1 MGGIV
6 LRRTRAKRG
15 ARSRAGLLRTGAGSP
30 KGLRYNSRPIVV
42 GTTVGHY
49 RIVDRLGGG
58 GMGVVYRAEDVRLG
72 RHVALKF
79 LPRELAADPEA
90 LDRFRREARVASS
103 LNHPHI
109 CTLYDVGEHDGE
121 QFMVMELLDGRTLKE
136 TIARG
141 PLPFEHALTLAIE
154 IADALDAA
162 HAKRIVHR
170 DIKPANIFVTG
181 RGQAKILDF
190 GIAKL
195 ALGSTAAPPD
205 LEVTRITEDHATTI
219 GTTLGTVAYMSP
231 EQARGGDIDSRTDLF
246 SCGVV
251 FYEMTTGA
259 LPFAGA
265 TPVAIFESLFTRVPP
280 PPSTINPAVPADFD
294 RIVAKALEKNREL
307 RYQTAADLRADL
319 KRLQQHGTATGLT
332 SAVPVPPPFTATN
345 APRRRRAPWK
355 AMASAAAVVAA
366 AAIGVLLYTSR
377 TRAFSERDPV
387 VIADFTNTTGEPVFD
402 DTLKEALDVQL
413 RQSPYL
419 TVLPDQRIQGT
430 LRLMG
435 RKPGDRLTRE
445 ITRDLC
451 QRTASKAMIGGSI
464 SQLGA
469 SYVIS
474 LDATNCRSGDTIEK
488 TQVQAARKDDV
499 LRALGDAAGQLRRNL
514 GESLASIGKYDAP
527 IQDATTASLEALKS
541 YSVGLATRRRDGDG
555 AAVPF
560 LRNAIEQDP
569 GFALAH
575 ARLSTVYANIGE
587 SLPSREEI
595 TRAYA
600 LRDRV
605 SEPERLYII
614 ARYATT
620 VEGNVQKAI
629 EAYEVWKQTYP
640 NDFVPHANV
649 ATFYVQRSEYDK
661 AIEEYRTA
669 IQLAPDEPLPYDLLA
684 GVYRAVGRSDDAR
697 HTLDGAIARG
707 LDSAGFRGQLYQI
720 AFFRKDAAEM
730 ARQVTAAQKLRDGFR
745 LLNTQAFAAMY
756 EGRMAQARE
765 WCEQYNAEASARTG
779 LNGAAAGLWGSFAQ
793 GAAMFGD
800 AAAARAAV
808 RRSLA
813 LERSLSTL
821 VNSAYALVVVGEVDE
836 AQRFATEAATLP
848 GADTPDAQTGFRL
861 VGSLVKWRRG
871 DRTALD
877 ALSVAKDEHDLG
889 VRFIN
894 GVVRLDFDQADAAAE
909 QFKQVIALD
918 QQSLNTLKA
927 VAPLYYGRALARLG
941 KIDESRKAYDQFF
954 AGLAHADPGLPI
966 LAAAKAEYARL
977 KSPS

>member
-1 MGGIV
+1 
-6 LRRTRAKRG
+6 
-15 ARSRAGLLRTGAGSP
+15 
-30 KGLRYNSRPIVV
+30 VV

-49 RIVDRLGGG
+49 RIIDRLGGG

-72 RHVALKF
+72 RHVALKV
-79 LPRELAADPEA
+79 LPRELAAHPEA

-109 CTLYDVGEHDGE
+109 CTIYDVGEHDGE

-141 PLPFEHALTLAIE
+141 PLPFEQALALAIE
-154 IADALDAA
+154 IADALEAA
-162 HAKRIVHR
+162 HAKGIVHR
-170 DIKPANIFVTG
+170 DIKPANIFVTS

-190 GIAKL
+190 GIAKF
-195 ALGSTAAPPD
+195 ALGSSGAPPD
-205 LEVTRITEDHATTI
+205 LEVTRVTEEHATTI

-251 FYEMTTGA
+251 FYEMTTGT

-280 PPSTINPAVPADFD
+280 PPSTINPAVPAGFD
-294 RIVAKALEKNREL
+294 HIVAKALEKNREL

-319 KRLQQHGTATGLT
+319 RRLQHGTAT
-332 SAVPVPPPFTATN
+332 AVTAAEPIVAPPHRPPDRGTNVPA
-345 APRRRRAPWK
+345 ARRAPWR
-355 AMASAAAVVAA
+355 AIASAAAVVAA
-366 AAIGVLLYTSR
+366 VAIGLVVYTSR

-419 TVLPDQRIQGT
+419 TVLADQRLQGT

-445 ITRDLC
+445 VARDLC

-474 LDATNCRSGDTIEK
+474 LDATNCRSGDIIQK

-499 LRALGDAAGQLRRNL
+499 LRALGEAAGQLRRDL

-527 IQDATTASLEALKS
+527 IQEATTSSLEALKS
-541 YSVGLATRRRDGDG
+541 YSVGLATRRRDGDA

-560 LRNAIEQDP
+560 LRNAVEQDP

-575 ARLSTVYANIGE
+575 ARLSTVYGNLGE

-595 TRAYA
+595 TKAYA

-605 SEPERLYII
+605 SEPERLYIT

-620 VEGNVQKAI
+620 VEGNEQKAI

-640 NDFVPHANV
+640 NDFVPRANV
-649 ATFYVQRSEYDK
+649 AQFYAQRGEYDK

-669 IQLAPDEPLPYDLLA
+669 IRLAPDEPLPYDNLA
-684 GVYRAVGRSDDAR
+684 GAYRGLGRSDDAR
-697 HTLDGAIARG
+697 RTIEGAIARG
-707 LDSAGFRGQLYQI
+707 LDSAGFRSALYQL
-720 AFFRKDAAEM
+720 AFFRKDDADM
-730 ARQVTAAQKLRDGFR
+730 ARQVAAAQKLRDGFR

-765 WCEQYNAEASARTG
+765 WCDQYTAEASARTG
-779 LNGAAAGLWGSFAQ
+779 LNGAAAALWGSFAQ

-800 AAAARAAV
+800 GDAARAGV

-821 VNSAYALVVVGEVDE
+821 VNSAYALVIVHDVDE
-836 AQRFATEAATLP
+836 AQRFVAEAATLP
-848 GADTPDAQTGFRL
+848 GADTPDAQTGFKL
-861 VGSLVKWRRG
+861 VGSLVKWRRN

-877 ALSVAKDEHDLG
+877 ALSLPKDEHDLG

-909 QFKQVIALD
+909 QFKQVITLD

-927 VAPLYYGRALARLG
+927 VAPLYYGRALARVG
-941 KIDESRKAYDQFF
+941 KIDDSRKAYDQFF
-954 AGLAHADPGLPI
+954 AGVAHADASLPI

>member
-1 MGGIV
+1 
-6 LRRTRAKRG
+6 
-15 ARSRAGLLRTGAGSP
+15 
-30 KGLRYNSRPIVV
+30 
-42 GTTVGHY
+42 
-49 RIVDRLGGG
+49 
-58 GMGVVYRAEDVRLG
+58 MGVVYRAEDVRLG

-79 LPRELAADPEA
+79 LPRELAAHPEA

-136 TIARG
+136 AIARG
-141 PLPFEHALTLAIE
+141 PLPFEHALALAIE
-154 IADALDAA
+154 VADALAAA

-170 DIKPANIFVTG
+170 DIKPANIFVTS

-205 LEVTRITEDHATTI
+205 PEVTRVTEEHATTI

-251 FYEMTTGA
+251 FYEMTTGT

-294 RIVAKALEKNREL
+294 RIVAKALEKDREL

-319 KRLQQHGTATGLT
+319 KRLQHGTAPAVTA
-332 SAVPVPPPFTATN
+332 AVPAGSPPHQPPDTGTNVPRA
-345 APRRRRAPWK
+345 RRAPWK
-355 AMASAAAVVAA
+355 AIASAAAVVAA
-366 AAIGVLLYTSR
+366 VAIGLVVYTSR

-419 TVLPDQRIQGT
+419 TVLPDQRVQGT

-445 ITRDLC
+445 AARDLC

-474 LDATNCRSGDTIEK
+474 LDATNCRTGDTIEK

-499 LRALGDAAGQLRRNL
+499 LRALGEAAGQLRRDL

-527 IQDATTASLEALKS
+527 IQDATTSSLEALKS
-541 YSVGLATRRRDGDG
+541 YSVGMATRRRQGD
-555 AAVPF
+555 AASMPF
-560 LRNAIEQDP
+560 FRKAIELDP
-569 GFALAH
+569 NFALAH
-575 ARLSTVYANIGE
+575 ARLSTVYGNLNE
-587 SLPSREEI
+587 SSAARDEI

-605 SEPERLYII
+605 SEPERLYIE
-614 ARYATT
+614 ARYATI
-620 VEGNVQKAI
+620 VDGSVQKAI
-629 EAYEVWKQTYP
+629 EAYVVWTQTYP
-640 NDFVPHANV
+640 NDFVPHSNLAGS
-649 ATFYVQRSEYDK
+649 YEQRGDHDK
-661 AIEEYRTA
+661 AIEEYKTA
-669 IQLAPDEPLPYDLLA
+669 IRLAPDEPLPYGNLA
-684 GVYRAVGRSDDAR
+684 GIYQSQNRPDEAR
-697 HTLDGAIARG
+697 RTIEQAIGGG
-707 LDSAGFRGQLYQI
+707 LDSIGFRSSLYSL
-720 AFFRKDAAEM
+720 AFFRGDQEEM
-730 ARQVTAAQKLRDGFR
+730 ARQVAASQRLSEGFR
-745 LLNTQAFAAMY
+745 MLATQAFAAMHQ
-756 EGRMAQARE
+756 GQLARSIE
-765 WCEQYNAEASARTG
+765 LCEQFTTEATSRTG
-779 LNGAAAGLWGSFAQ
+779 LNGAAANLWSNLAQ
-793 GAAMFGD
+793 GAATFGE
-800 AAAARAAV
+800 AAV
-808 RRSLA
+808 ARDGVRRAFA
-813 LERSLSTL
+813 LERSLNTIL
-821 VNSAYALVVVGEVDE
+821 NSAYALIVVRDVAEV
-836 AQRFATEAATLP
+836 QRLVAEAATMP
-848 GADTPDAQTGFRL
+848 GAETPDAQTGFKL
-861 VGSLVKWRRG
+861 IGALVKWRQG
-871 DRTALD
+871 DRNAADAVPLPKNDEDIGGLFVAGIVNLD
-877 ALSVAKDEHDLG
+877 AGNAEVAAR
-889 VRFIN
+889 RFKTI
-894 GVVRLDFDQADAAAE
+894 VDRRSDAMTT
-909 QFKQVIALD
+909 LR
-918 QQSLNTLKA
+918 SL
-927 VAPLYYGRALARLG
+927 APLYYGRAVARLG
-941 KIDESRKAYDQFF
+941 RIDESRRAYEQFF
-954 AGLAHADPGLPI
+954 AGFAHADASLPI

>member
-1 MGGIV
+1 M
-6 LRRTRAKRG
+6 
-15 ARSRAGLLRTGAGSP
+15 
-30 KGLRYNSRPIVV
+30 V

-49 RIVDRLGGG
+49 RIIDRLGGG

-79 LPRELAADPEA
+79 LPRELAAHPEA

-141 PLPFEHALTLAIE
+141 PLPFEHALALAIE
-154 IADALDAA
+154 IADALEAA
-162 HAKRIVHR
+162 HAKGIVHR
-170 DIKPANIFVTG
+170 DIKPANIFVTS

-205 LEVTRITEDHATTI
+205 LEVTRVTDEHATTI

-251 FYEMTTGA
+251 FYEMTTGT

-319 KRLQQHGTATGLT
+319 KRLPHGTATGVT
-332 SAVPVPPPFTATN
+332 AAAPVVSPPRQPPDSATN
-345 APRRRRAPWK
+345 VPRGRRTPWK
-355 AMASAAAVVAA
+355 AIASGAAVVATV
-366 AAIGVLLYTSR
+366 AIGLAVYTSR

-387 VIADFTNTTGEPVFD
+387 VIADFTNTTGEAVFD

-419 TVLPDQRIQGT
+419 TVLADQRLQGT

-435 RKPGDRLTRE
+435 RKPGDRLTRDVA
-445 ITRDLC
+445 RDLC

-499 LRALGDAAGQLRRNL
+499 LLALGEAAGQLRRDL

-527 IQDATTASLEALKS
+527 IQEATTGSLEALKS

-575 ARLSTVYANIGE
+575 ARLSTVYANLGE

-595 TRAYA
+595 TKAYA

-605 SEPERLYII
+605 SEPERLYIT

-640 NDFVPHANV
+640 NDFVPRANV
-649 ATFYVQRSEYDK
+649 AQFYAQRGEYDK
-661 AIEEYRTA
+661 SIEEYRTA
-669 IQLAPDEPLPYDLLA
+669 IRLAPDEPLPYDNLA
-684 GVYRAVGRSDDAR
+684 GVYRGLGRSDDAR
-697 HTLDGAIARG
+697 RTLEGAIARG
-707 LDSAGFRGQLYQI
+707 LDSAGFRSELYQL
-720 AFFRKDAAEM
+720 AFFRKDDAEM
-730 ARQVTAAQKLRDGFR
+730 ARQVAAAQKLREGFQ

-765 WCEQYNAEASARTG
+765 WCEQYTAEASARTG
-779 LNGAAAGLWGSFAQ
+779 LNGAAAALWGNFAQ

-800 AAAARAAV
+800 ADAARAGV

-813 LERSLSTL
+813 LERNLSTL
-821 VNSAYALVVVGEVDE
+821 VNSAYALVVVHDVDD
-836 AQRFATEAATLP
+836 AQRFVTEAATLP

-877 ALSVAKDEHDLG
+877 ALSLPKDEHDLG

-894 GVVRLDFDQADAAAE
+894 GVVRLDFDQAEAAAE
-909 QFKQVIALD
+909 QFKQVITLD

-941 KIDESRKAYDQFF
+941 KIDESRTAYDQFF
-954 AGLAHADPGLPI
+954 AGVAHADASLPVV
-966 LAAAKAEYARL
+966 AAAKAEYARL

>member
-1 MGGIV
+1 
-6 LRRTRAKRG
+6 
-15 ARSRAGLLRTGAGSP
+15 
-30 KGLRYNSRPIVV
+30 VV

-49 RIVDRLGGG
+49 RIIDRLGGG

-79 LPRELAADPEA
+79 LPRELAAHPEA

-103 LNHPHI
+103 LNHPNI
-109 CTLYDVGEHDGE
+109 CTLYDVGDYDGE
-121 QFMVMELLDGRTLKE
+121 QFMVMELLDGRTLKDA
-136 TIARG
+136 IARG
-141 PLPFEHALTLAIE
+141 PLPFDHALALAIE
-154 IADALDAA
+154 IADALEAA
-162 HAKRIVHR
+162 HAKGIVHR
-170 DIKPANIFVTG
+170 DIKPANIFVTS

-195 ALGSTAAPPD
+195 ALGSTAAPAD
-205 LEVTRITEDHATTI
+205 LEVTRVTEERATTI

-231 EQARGGDIDSRTDLF
+231 EQARGGDIDNRTDLF

-251 FYEMTTGA
+251 FYEMTTGT

-280 PPSTINPAVPADFD
+280 PPSTINSAVPADFD
-294 RIVAKALEKNREL
+294 RIVAKTLEKDRER
-307 RYQTAADLRADL
+307 RYQTAADLHADV
-319 KRLQQHGTATGLT
+319 KRLQHGTATGVT
-332 SAVPVPPPFTATN
+332 AAVPVLPPALAASVP
-345 APRRRRAPWK
+345 RRRAPWT
-355 AMASAAAVVAA
+355 AIASAAAVVAA

-387 VIADFTNTTGEPVFD
+387 VIADFINTTGEAVFD

-419 TVLPDQRIQGT
+419 TVLPEQRIQGT
-430 LRLMG
+430 LRMMG

-445 ITRDLC
+445 VARDLC

-469 SYVIS
+469 SYVLS

-499 LRALGDAAGQLRRNL
+499 LRALGEAAGQLRRNL

-527 IQDATTASLEALKS
+527 IQEATTSSLEALKS

-575 ARLSTVYANIGE
+575 ARLSTVYGNLGE
-587 SLPSREEI
+587 SAPSREEI
-595 TRAYA
+595 TKAYA

-620 VEGNVQKAI
+620 VEGNTQKAI
-629 EAYEVWKQTYP
+629 DAYEVWKQTYP
-640 NDFVPHANV
+640 NDFVPRGNV
-649 ATFYVQRSEYDK
+649 AQFYAQRGEYDK
-661 AIEEYRTA
+661 AIEEYRAA
-669 IQLAPDEPLPYDLLA
+669 IRLAPDEPLPYDNLA
-684 GVYRAVGRSDDAR
+684 GAFRGLGRSDDAR
-697 HTLDGAIARG
+697 RTIEGAIARG
-707 LDSAGFRGQLYQI
+707 LDSAGFRSELYQL
-720 AFFRKDAAEM
+720 AFFRKDEAEM
-730 ARQVTAAQKLRDGFR
+730 ARQVAAAQKLRDGFR

-765 WCEQYNAEASARTG
+765 WCEQYTAEASARTG
-779 LNGAAAGLWGSFAQ
+779 LNGAAAGLWGSYAQ

-800 AAAARAAV
+800 ADAARAGV

-821 VNSAYALVVVGEVDE
+821 VNSAYALVVAHDVDE
-836 AQRFATEAATLP
+836 AQRFVTEAARLP

-877 ALSVAKDEHDLG
+877 ALSLPKDEHDLG

-894 GVVRLDFDQADAAAE
+894 GVVRLDFDQADQAAE

-927 VAPLYYGRALARLG
+927 VAPLYLGRALARLG

-954 AGLAHADPGLPI
+954 AGLAHADPSLPI
-966 LAAAKAEYARL
+966 LATAKAEYARV

>member
-1 MGGIV
+1 
-6 LRRTRAKRG
+6 
-15 ARSRAGLLRTGAGSP
+15 
-30 KGLRYNSRPIVV
+30 VV

-49 RIVDRLGGG
+49 RIIDRLGGG

-79 LPRELAADPEA
+79 LPRELAAHPEA

-103 LNHPHI
+103 LNHPNI
-109 CTLYDVGEHDGE
+109 CTLYDVGDYDGE
-121 QFMVMELLDGRTLKE
+121 QFMVMELLDGRTLKDA
-136 TIARG
+136 IARG
-141 PLPFEHALTLAIE
+141 PLPFDHALALAIE
-154 IADALDAA
+154 IADALEAA
-162 HAKRIVHR
+162 HAKGIVHR
-170 DIKPANIFVTG
+170 DIKPANIFVTS

-195 ALGSTAAPPD
+195 ALGSTAAPED
-205 LEVTRITEDHATTI
+205 LEVTRVTEERATTI

-231 EQARGGDIDSRTDLF
+231 EQARGGDIDNRTDLF

-251 FYEMTTGA
+251 FYEMTTGT

-280 PPSTINPAVPADFD
+280 PPSTINSAVPADFD
-294 RIVAKALEKNREL
+294 RIVAKTLEKDRER
-307 RYQTAADLRADL
+307 RYQTAADLHADV
-319 KRLQQHGTATGLT
+319 KRLQHGTATGVT
-332 SAVPVPPPFTATN
+332 AAVPVLPPALAASVP
-345 APRRRRAPWK
+345 RRRAPWT
-355 AMASAAAVVAA
+355 AIASAAAVVAA
-366 AAIGVLLYTSR
+366 AAVGVLLYTSR

-387 VIADFTNTTGEPVFD
+387 VIADFINTTGEAVFD

-419 TVLPDQRIQGT
+419 TVLPEQRIQGT
-430 LRLMG
+430 LRMMG

-445 ITRDLC
+445 VARDLC

-469 SYVIS
+469 SYVLS

-488 TQVQAARKDDV
+488 TQVQAGRKDDV
-499 LRALGDAAGQLRRNL
+499 LRALGEAAGQLRRNL

-527 IQDATTASLEALKS
+527 IQEATTSSLEALKS

-575 ARLSTVYANIGE
+575 ARLSTVYGNLGE
-587 SLPSREEI
+587 SAPSREEI
-595 TRAYA
+595 TKAYA

-620 VEGNVQKAI
+620 VEGNTQKAI
-629 EAYEVWKQTYP
+629 DAYEVWKQTYP
-640 NDFVPHANV
+640 NDFVPRGNV
-649 ATFYVQRSEYDK
+649 AQFYAQRGEYDK
-661 AIEEYRTA
+661 AIEEYRAA
-669 IQLAPDEPLPYDLLA
+669 IRLAPDEPLPYDNLA
-684 GVYRAVGRSDDAR
+684 GAFRGLGRSDDAR
-697 HTLDGAIARG
+697 RTIEGAIARG
-707 LDSAGFRGQLYQI
+707 LDSAGFRSELYQL
-720 AFFRKDAAEM
+720 AFFRKDEAEM
-730 ARQVTAAQKLRDGFR
+730 ARQVAAAQKLRDGFR

-765 WCEQYNAEASARTG
+765 WCEQYTAEASARTG
-779 LNGAAAGLWGSFAQ
+779 LNGAAAGLWGSYAQ

-800 AAAARAAV
+800 ADAARAGV

-821 VNSAYALVVVGEVDE
+821 VNSAYALVVAHDVDE
-836 AQRFATEAATLP
+836 AQRFVTEAARLP

-877 ALSVAKDEHDLG
+877 ALSLPKDEHDLG

-894 GVVRLDFDQADAAAE
+894 GVVRLDFDQADQAAE

-927 VAPLYYGRALARLG
+927 VAPLYLGRALARLG

-954 AGLAHADPGLPI
+954 AGLAHADPSLPI
-966 LAAAKAEYARL
+966 LATAKAEYARV

>member
-1 MGGIV
+1 
-6 LRRTRAKRG
+6 
-15 ARSRAGLLRTGAGSP
+15 
-30 KGLRYNSRPIVV
+30 
-42 GTTVGHY
+42 
-49 RIVDRLGGG
+49 
-58 GMGVVYRAEDVRLG
+58 
-72 RHVALKF
+72 
-79 LPRELAADPEA
+79 
-90 LDRFRREARVASS
+90 
-103 LNHPHI
+103 
-109 CTLYDVGEHDGE
+109 
-121 QFMVMELLDGRTLKE
+121 
-136 TIARG
+136 
-141 PLPFEHALTLAIE
+141 
-154 IADALDAA
+154 
-162 HAKRIVHR
+162 
-170 DIKPANIFVTG
+170 
-181 RGQAKILDF
+181 
-190 GIAKL
+190 
-195 ALGSTAAPPD
+195 
-205 LEVTRITEDHATTI
+205 
-219 GTTLGTVAYMSP
+219 
-231 EQARGGDIDSRTDLF
+231 
-246 SCGVV
+246 
-251 FYEMTTGA
+251 MTTGT

-280 PPSTINPAVPADFD
+280 PPSTINSAVPADFD
-294 RIVAKALEKNREL
+294 RIVAKTLEKDRER
-307 RYQTAADLRADL
+307 RYQTAADLHADV
-319 KRLQQHGTATGLT
+319 KRLQHGTATGVT
-332 SAVPVPPPFTATN
+332 AAVPVLPPALAASVP
-345 APRRRRAPWK
+345 RRRAPWT
-355 AMASAAAVVAA
+355 AIASAAAVVAA

-387 VIADFTNTTGEPVFD
+387 VIADFINTTGEAVFD

-419 TVLPDQRIQGT
+419 TVLPEQRIQGT
-430 LRLMG
+430 LRMMG

-445 ITRDLC
+445 VARDLC

-469 SYVIS
+469 SYVLS

-499 LRALGDAAGQLRRNL
+499 LRALGEAAGQLRRNL

-527 IQDATTASLEALKS
+527 IQEATTSSLEALKS

-575 ARLSTVYANIGE
+575 ARLSTVYGNLGE
-587 SLPSREEI
+587 SAPSREEI
-595 TRAYA
+595 TKAYA

-620 VEGNVQKAI
+620 VEGNTQKAI
-629 EAYEVWKQTYP
+629 DAYEVWKQTYP
-640 NDFVPHANV
+640 NDFVPRGNV
-649 ATFYVQRSEYDK
+649 AQFYAQRGEYDK
-661 AIEEYRTA
+661 AIEEYRAA
-669 IQLAPDEPLPYDLLA
+669 IRLAPDEPLPYDNLA
-684 GVYRAVGRSDDAR
+684 GAFRGLGRSDDAR
-697 HTLDGAIARG
+697 RTIEGAIARG
-707 LDSAGFRGQLYQI
+707 LDSAGFRSELYQL
-720 AFFRKDAAEM
+720 AFFRKDEAEM
-730 ARQVTAAQKLRDGFR
+730 ARQVAAAQKLRDGFR

-765 WCEQYNAEASARTG
+765 WCEQYTAEASARTG
-779 LNGAAAGLWGSFAQ
+779 LNGAAAGLWGSYAQ

-800 AAAARAAV
+800 ADAARAGV

-821 VNSAYALVVVGEVDE
+821 VNSAYALVVAHDVDE
-836 AQRFATEAATLP
+836 AQRFVTEAARLP

-877 ALSVAKDEHDLG
+877 ALSLPKDEHDLG

-894 GVVRLDFDQADAAAE
+894 GVVRLDFDQADQAAE

-927 VAPLYYGRALARLG
+927 VAPLYLGRALARLG

-954 AGLAHADPGLPI
+954 AGLAHADPSLPI
-966 LAAAKAEYARL
+966 LATAKAEYARV

>member
-1 MGGIV
+1 
-6 LRRTRAKRG
+6 
-15 ARSRAGLLRTGAGSP
+15 
-30 KGLRYNSRPIVV
+30 VV

-49 RIVDRLGGG
+49 RIIDRLGGG

-79 LPRELAADPEA
+79 LPRELAAHPEA

-103 LNHPHI
+103 LNHPNI
-109 CTLYDVGEHDGE
+109 CTLYDVGDYDGE
-121 QFMVMELLDGRTLKE
+121 QFMVMELLDGRTLKDA
-136 TIARG
+136 IARG
-141 PLPFEHALTLAIE
+141 PLPFDHALALAIE
-154 IADALDAA
+154 IADALEAA
-162 HAKRIVHR
+162 HAKGIVHR
-170 DIKPANIFVTG
+170 DIKPANIFVTS

-195 ALGSTAAPPD
+195 ALGSTAAPAD
-205 LEVTRITEDHATTI
+205 LEVTRVTEERATTI

-231 EQARGGDIDSRTDLF
+231 EQARGGDIDNRTDLF

-251 FYEMTTGA
+251 FYEMTTGT

-280 PPSTINPAVPADFD
+280 PPSTINSAVPADFD
-294 RIVAKALEKNREL
+294 RIVAKTLEKDRER
-307 RYQTAADLRADL
+307 RYQTAADLHADV
-319 KRLQQHGTATGLT
+319 KRLQHGTATGVT
-332 SAVPVPPPFTATN
+332 AAVPVLPPALAASVP
-345 APRRRRAPWK
+345 RRRAPWT
-355 AMASAAAVVAA
+355 AIASAAAVVAA

-387 VIADFTNTTGEPVFD
+387 VIADFINTTGEAVFD

-419 TVLPDQRIQGT
+419 TVLPEQRIQGT
-430 LRLMG
+430 LRMMG

-445 ITRDLC
+445 VARDLC

-469 SYVIS
+469 SYVLS

-488 TQVQAARKDDV
+488 TQVQAGRKDDV
-499 LRALGDAAGQLRRNL
+499 LRALGEAAGQLRRNL

-527 IQDATTASLEALKS
+527 IQEATTSSLEALKS

-575 ARLSTVYANIGE
+575 ARLSTVYGNLGE
-587 SLPSREEI
+587 SAPSREEI
-595 TRAYA
+595 TKAYA

-620 VEGNVQKAI
+620 VEGNTQKAI
-629 EAYEVWKQTYP
+629 DAYEVWKQTYP
-640 NDFVPHANV
+640 NDFVPRGNV
-649 ATFYVQRSEYDK
+649 AQFYAQRGEYDK
-661 AIEEYRTA
+661 AIEEYRAA
-669 IQLAPDEPLPYDLLA
+669 IRLAPDEPLPYDNLA
-684 GVYRAVGRSDDAR
+684 GAFRGLGRSDDAR
-697 HTLDGAIARG
+697 RTIEGAIARG
-707 LDSAGFRGQLYQI
+707 LDSAGFRSELYQL
-720 AFFRKDAAEM
+720 AFFRKDEAEM
-730 ARQVTAAQKLRDGFR
+730 ARQVAAAQKLRDGFR

-765 WCEQYNAEASARTG
+765 WCEQYTAEASARTG
-779 LNGAAAGLWGSFAQ
+779 LNGAAAGLWGSYAQ

-800 AAAARAAV
+800 ADAARAGV

-821 VNSAYALVVVGEVDE
+821 VNSAYALVVAHDVDE
-836 AQRFATEAATLP
+836 AQRFVTEAARLP

-877 ALSVAKDEHDLG
+877 ALSLPKDEHDLG

-894 GVVRLDFDQADAAAE
+894 GVVRLDFDQADQAAE

-927 VAPLYYGRALARLG
+927 VAPLYLGRALARLG

-954 AGLAHADPGLPI
+954 AGLAHADPSLPI
-966 LAAAKAEYARL
+966 LATAKAEYARV

>member
-1 MGGIV
+1 
-6 LRRTRAKRG
+6 
-15 ARSRAGLLRTGAGSP
+15 
-30 KGLRYNSRPIVV
+30 
-42 GTTVGHY
+42 
-49 RIVDRLGGG
+49 
-58 GMGVVYRAEDVRLG
+58 MGVVYRAEDVRLG

-79 LPRELAADPEA
+79 LPRELAAHPEA

-103 LNHPHI
+103 LNHPNI
-109 CTLYDVGEHDGE
+109 CTLYDVGDYDGE
-121 QFMVMELLDGRTLKE
+121 QFMVMELLDGRTLKDA
-136 TIARG
+136 IARG
-141 PLPFEHALTLAIE
+141 PLPFDHALALAIE
-154 IADALDAA
+154 IADALEAA
-162 HAKRIVHR
+162 HAKGIVHR
-170 DIKPANIFVTG
+170 DIKPANIFVTS

-195 ALGSTAAPPD
+195 ALGSTAAPAD
-205 LEVTRITEDHATTI
+205 LEVTRVTEERATTI

-231 EQARGGDIDSRTDLF
+231 EQARGGDIDNRTDLF

-251 FYEMTTGA
+251 FYEMTTGT

-280 PPSTINPAVPADFD
+280 PPSTINSAVPADFD
-294 RIVAKALEKNREL
+294 RIVAKTLEKDRER
-307 RYQTAADLRADL
+307 RYQTAADLHADV
-319 KRLQQHGTATGLT
+319 KRLQHGTATGVT
-332 SAVPVPPPFTATN
+332 AAVPVLPPALAASVP
-345 APRRRRAPWK
+345 RRRAPWT
-355 AMASAAAVVAA
+355 AIASAAAVVAA

-387 VIADFTNTTGEPVFD
+387 VIADFINTTGEAVFD

-419 TVLPDQRIQGT
+419 TVLPEQRIQGT
-430 LRLMG
+430 LRMMG

-445 ITRDLC
+445 VARDLC

-469 SYVIS
+469 SYVLS

-499 LRALGDAAGQLRRNL
+499 LRALGEAAGQLRRNL

-527 IQDATTASLEALKS
+527 IQEATTSSLEALKS

-575 ARLSTVYANIGE
+575 ARLSTVYGNLGE
-587 SLPSREEI
+587 SAPSREEI
-595 TRAYA
+595 TKAYA

-620 VEGNVQKAI
+620 VEGNTQKAI
-629 EAYEVWKQTYP
+629 DAYEVWKQTYP
-640 NDFVPHANV
+640 NDFVPRGNV
-649 ATFYVQRSEYDK
+649 AQFYAQRGEYDK
-661 AIEEYRTA
+661 AIEEYRAA
-669 IQLAPDEPLPYDLLA
+669 IRLAPDEPLPYDNLA
-684 GVYRAVGRSDDAR
+684 GAFRGLGRSDDAR
-697 HTLDGAIARG
+697 RTIEGAIARG
-707 LDSAGFRGQLYQI
+707 LDSAGFRSELYQL
-720 AFFRKDAAEM
+720 AFFRKDEAEM
-730 ARQVTAAQKLRDGFR
+730 ARQVAAAQKLRDGFR

-765 WCEQYNAEASARTG
+765 WCEQYTAEASARTG
-779 LNGAAAGLWGSFAQ
+779 LNGAAAGLWGSYAQ

-800 AAAARAAV
+800 ADAARAGV

-821 VNSAYALVVVGEVDE
+821 VNSAYALVVAHDVDE
-836 AQRFATEAATLP
+836 AQRFVTEAARLP

-877 ALSVAKDEHDLG
+877 ALSLPKDEHDLG

-894 GVVRLDFDQADAAAE
+894 GVVRLDFDQADQAAE

-927 VAPLYYGRALARLG
+927 VAPLYLGRALARLG

-954 AGLAHADPGLPI
+954 AGLAHADPSLPI
-966 LAAAKAEYARL
+966 LATAKAEYARV

>member
-1 MGGIV
+1 
-6 LRRTRAKRG
+6 
-15 ARSRAGLLRTGAGSP
+15 
-30 KGLRYNSRPIVV
+30 VV

-49 RIVDRLGGG
+49 RIIDRLGGG

-79 LPRELAADPEA
+79 LPRELAAHPEA

-103 LNHPHI
+103 LNHPNI
-109 CTLYDVGEHDGE
+109 CTLYDVGDYDGE
-121 QFMVMELLDGRTLKE
+121 QFMVMELLDGRTLKDA
-136 TIARG
+136 IARG
-141 PLPFEHALTLAIE
+141 PLPFDHALALAIE
-154 IADALDAA
+154 IADALEAA
-162 HAKRIVHR
+162 HAKGIVHR
-170 DIKPANIFVTG
+170 DIKPANIFVTS

-195 ALGSTAAPPD
+195 ALGSTAAPAD
-205 LEVTRITEDHATTI
+205 LEVTRVTEERATTI

-231 EQARGGDIDSRTDLF
+231 EQARGGDIDNRTDLF

-251 FYEMTTGA
+251 FYEMTTGT

-280 PPSTINPAVPADFD
+280 PPSTINSAVPADFD
-294 RIVAKALEKNREL
+294 RIVAKTLEKDRER
-307 RYQTAADLRADL
+307 RYQTAADLHADV
-319 KRLQQHGTATGLT
+319 KRLQHGTATGVT
-332 SAVPVPPPFTATN
+332 AAVPLLPPALAASVP
-345 APRRRRAPWK
+345 RRRAPWT
-355 AMASAAAVVAA
+355 AIASAAAVVAA

-387 VIADFTNTTGEPVFD
+387 VIADFINTTGEAVFD

-419 TVLPDQRIQGT
+419 TVLPEQRIQGT
-430 LRLMG
+430 LRMMG

-445 ITRDLC
+445 VARDLC

-469 SYVIS
+469 SYVLS
-474 LDATNCRSGDTIEK
+474 LDATNCRTGDTIEK
-488 TQVQAARKDDV
+488 TQVQAGRKDDV
-499 LRALGDAAGQLRRNL
+499 LRALGEAAGQLRRNL

-527 IQDATTASLEALKS
+527 IQEATTSSLEALKS

-575 ARLSTVYANIGE
+575 ARLSTVYGNLGE
-587 SLPSREEI
+587 SAPSREEI
-595 TRAYA
+595 TKAYA

-620 VEGNVQKAI
+620 VEGNTQKAI
-629 EAYEVWKQTYP
+629 DAYEVWKQTYP
-640 NDFVPHANV
+640 NDFVPRGNV
-649 ATFYVQRSEYDK
+649 AQFYAQRGEYDK
-661 AIEEYRTA
+661 AIEEYRAA
-669 IQLAPDEPLPYDLLA
+669 IRLAPDEPLPYDNLA
-684 GVYRAVGRSDDAR
+684 GAFRGLGRSDDAR
-697 HTLDGAIARG
+697 RTIEGAIARG
-707 LDSAGFRGQLYQI
+707 LDSAGFRSELYQL
-720 AFFRKDAAEM
+720 AFFRKDEAEM
-730 ARQVTAAQKLRDGFR
+730 ARQVAAAQKLRDGFR

-765 WCEQYNAEASARTG
+765 WCEQYTAEASARTG
-779 LNGAAAGLWGSFAQ
+779 LNGAAAGLWGSYAQ

-800 AAAARAAV
+800 ADAARAGV

-821 VNSAYALVVVGEVDE
+821 VNSAYALVVAHDVDE
-836 AQRFATEAATLP
+836 AQRFVTEAARLP

-877 ALSVAKDEHDLG
+877 ALSLPKDEHDLG

-894 GVVRLDFDQADAAAE
+894 GVVRLDFDQADQAAE

-927 VAPLYYGRALARLG
+927 VAPLYLGRALARLG

-954 AGLAHADPGLPI
+954 AGLAHADPSLPI
-966 LAAAKAEYARL
+966 LATAKAEYARV